1 MKYSKLPFR
10 TNKLISKEIVSKN
23 ASLLMRAGFI
33 HQEVAGVYTFLPLGL
48 RVLNKIE
55 DIIREEMDKIGVELL
70 MTSLAPIDNWITT
83 KRFDSVDVLMKTTPA
98 NGKAKA
104 KNMTEYVLSPT
115 HEDLVTPLI
124 QDFVKSYK
132 EFPVAVY
139 QIQTKFRNE
148 PRAKSGLLRCREFR
162 MKDLYSFHTSEE
174 DLKKYYEVAREAY
187 WNIFEKLGLGRSES
201 YLTLASGG
209 DFTED
214 YSHEFQTVCDAGEDT
229 IFHVK
234 SKNLTYNR
242 EVAPSKAPAVKNDS
256 EELKPMQDVEGKGI
270 IGVEGLAKF
279 LKIPVESTTKTILF
293 ENEKGEVLA
302 AAVRGGYDIN
312 EEKLRKITGAKSLV
326 LASAETVKKVTKAEV
341 GYAGILNLPKEV
353 KIYMDESMEN
363 RRNFEMGANRTNYHS
378 INVNF
383 GRDLD
388 LPEKFYDF
396 KIAKEGDLYPE
407 TDEVYEMYKA
417 AEIGNIFPLNTKFSK
432 AFGFYFTDN
441 EGKERPVY
449 MGSYGLGSSRVMGV
463 MVEKF
468 ADDKGLVW
476 PKNVAPFDVHLISIK
491 SNDKA
496 EEVYKKLQ
504 DRGVEVLFD
513 DREDVS
519 AGNQFADADLIG
531 IPVRLVVSVK
541 SGDKIEWKK
550 RDEKENELL
559 NLDEILKRLGK

>member
-1 MKYSKLPFR
+1 MKYSKMPFK
-10 TNKLISKEIVSKN
+10 TNKLISREIVSKN

-33 HQEVAGVYTFLPLGL
+33 HQEIAGVYTFLPLGL
-48 RVLNKIE
+48 RVLTKIE
-55 DIIREEMDKIGVELL
+55 KIIRDEMDKIGIELL

-98 NGKAKA
+98 NEKAKA
-104 KNMTEYVLSPT
+104 KNTTEYVLSPT
-115 HEDLVTPLI
+115 HEDMVTPLV

-139 QIQTKFRNE
+139 QIQTKYRNE

-174 DLKKYYEVAREAY
+174 DLKQYYEKARDAY
-187 WNIFEKLGLGRSES
+187 WNVFEKLGLGRSTS

-214 YSHEFQTVCDAGEDT
+214 YSHEFQTICDAGEDI

-234 SKNLTYNR
+234 SKNLTFNR
-242 EVAPSKAPAVKNDS
+242 EVAPSKAPVLDQS
-256 EELKPMQDVEGKGI
+256 DEELKPMQEVEGKGI
-270 IGVEGLAKF
+270 IGVEELAKY
-279 LKIPVESTTKTILF
+279 LKIPVESTTKTIFF
-293 ENEKGEVLA
+293 EDENGEVIA
-302 AAVRGGYDIN
+302 AGVRGGYDIN
-312 EEKLRKITGAKSLV
+312 EEKLIKITGAKSLI
-326 LASAETVKKVTKAEV
+326 LASAETVRKVTKAEV
-341 GYAGILNLPKEV
+341 GYAGLLNLPKDV
-353 KIYMDESMEN
+353 RIYMDESMKD
-363 RRNFEMGANRTNYHS
+363 RRNFEMGANKTHYHS

-383 GRDLD
+383 GRDID
-388 LPEKFYDF
+388 EPSEFYDF
-396 KIAKEGDLYPE
+396 KTAKEGDLYPE
-407 TDEVYEMYKA
+407 TGEKYEVYKV

-441 EGKERPVY
+441 EGKEKPIY

-468 ADDKGLVW
+468 SDDNGLVW

-491 SNDKA
+491 SNEKA
-496 EEVYKKLQ
+496 EEVYKRLQ
-504 DRGVEVLFD
+504 DAGVEVLYD

-531 IPVRLVVSVK
+531 IPVRLVVSAK
-541 SGDKIEWKK
+541 SGDKIEWKS
-550 RDEKENELL
+550 RTDKESELL
-559 NLDEILKRLGK
+559 TFDEVLEKLS

>member
-10 TNKLISKEIVSKN
+10 TDKLISHEIVSKN
-23 ASLLMRAGFI
+23 AKLLMRAGFI
-33 HQEVAGVYTFLPLGL
+33 HQEIAGVYSFLPLGL
-48 RVLNKIE
+48 RVLKKIE
-55 DIIREEMDKIGVELL
+55 DIIRVEMDKIGVEIL

-98 NGKAKA
+98 NEKAKA
-104 KNMTEYVLSPT
+104 KNQTEYVLSPT
-115 HEDLVTPLI
+115 HEDMVTPLV

-162 MKDLYSFHTSEE
+162 MKDLYSFHTSEA
-174 DLKKYYEVAREAY
+174 DLKEYYEKAKEAY
-187 WNIFEKLGLGRSES
+187 WNVFEKLGLGRSTS
-201 YLTLASGG
+201 FLTLASGG

-214 YSHEFQTVCDAGEDT
+214 YSHEFQTVCDAGED
-229 IFHVK
+229 IVFHVK

-242 EVAPSKAPAVKNDS
+242 EVAPSKAPILDQSKD
-256 EELKPMQDVEGKGI
+256 ELKQMQEVEGKGI
-270 IGVEGLAKF
+270 IGVEELAKF

-293 ENEKGEVLA
+293 EDENGDVIA

-312 EEKLRKITGAKSLV
+312 EEKLRKITGAKSLT
-326 LASAETVKKVTKAEV
+326 LATPETVKKVTKAEV
-341 GYAGILNLPKEV
+341 GYAGLLNLTKEV
-353 KIYMDESMEN
+353 RIYMDESMKD
-363 RRNFEMGANRTNYHS
+363 RKNFEMGANKTNYHS

-383 GRDLD
+383 ERDIPTPD
-388 LPEKFYDF
+388 AFYDF

-407 TDEVYEMYKA
+407 TGEKYEMYKA

-432 AFGFYFTDN
+432 AFGFSYTDN
-441 EGKERPVY
+441 EGKENPIY

-468 ADDKGLVW
+468 SDDKGLVW
-476 PKNVAPFDVHLISIK
+476 PNNVAPFAVHLISIK
-491 SNDKA
+491 STEKADKVYA
-496 EEVYKKLQ
+496 ELEKA
-504 DRGVEVLFD
+504 GIEVLYD
-513 DREDVS
+513 DREDIS

-531 IPVRLVVSVK
+531 IPVRLVVSTK

-550 RDEKENELL
+550 RTEKETELL
-559 NLDEILKRLGK
+559 TVEEVLKRLK